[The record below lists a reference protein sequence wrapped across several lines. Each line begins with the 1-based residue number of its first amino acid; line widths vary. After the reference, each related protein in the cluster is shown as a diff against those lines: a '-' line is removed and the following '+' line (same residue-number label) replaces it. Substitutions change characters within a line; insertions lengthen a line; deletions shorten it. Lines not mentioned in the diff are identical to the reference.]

1 MTDTTSDGG
10 DVAADVAEARLYRS
24 MVDGAADLMV
34 AFDDAGTMVF
44 ANAAS
49 SKLVGWTPDE
59 LVGRSVFD
67 FIHPEDLERAMRALD
82 LNNEFGSAPGTTV
95 FRLAHA
101 DGSWVFVDM
110 TGGHATDDG
119 TRRLYSSAS
128 RRADDRFAITETMVR
143 LLEGSTIA
151 DALRPVCDVFAW
163 RSNGS
168 QIGISW
174 GEPDGSHA
182 AVSTGIDLGL
192 VGGSNSHGTGRRE
205 VAAGEPVAGS
215 PWDRVRTTG
224 ETFMDIELTDVDHP
238 IRDRAHAAGMGSLWV
253 EPIPTPSGEPAVI
266 TVWTRIGGRPPLNHA
281 HGMAAIRPIV
291 ELILRWF
298 EQQRQLDHA
307 ATHDPLT
314 NLANRAGFFAALAAC
329 TAGGAIL
336 YCDLDRFK
344 PINDEHGHAAGDEL
358 LRGVAARLET
368 CVRTGDVVARLGGD
382 EFAVLCPGASPEV
395 AGDLA
400 ARIEQALAQPFDT
413 AGQQV
418 EIGVSIGI
426 GHAADRIGD
435 DTLERA
441 DEALYRV
448 KGERRGS
455 SAPTR

>member
-1 MTDTTSDGG
+1 
-10 DVAADVAEARLYRS
+10 
-24 MVDGAADLMV
+24 MVEGSADLMV
-34 AFDDAGTMVF
+34 AFDDVGTVVF

-49 SKLVGWTPDE
+49 TKLVGWAPE
-59 LVGRSVFD
+59 QLVGRSVFD

-119 TRRLYSSAS
+119 TRVLYSSSS

-143 LLEGSTIA
+143 LLQGSTIA

-174 GEPDGSHA
+174 REPDGSHA
-182 AVSTGIDLGL
+182 AVSTGIDLEL
-192 VGGSNSHGTGRRE
+192 VGGAAARGQGRRGDPQ
-205 VAAGEPVAGS
+205 AGGAPVAGGARAEA
-215 PWDRVRTTG
+215 PWAEVRRTG
-224 ETFMDIELTDVDHP
+224 EAFMDVELARVDDA
-238 IRDRAHAAGMGSLWV
+238 IRDRAHAAGMGSVWV

-266 TVWTRIGGRPPLNHA
+266 TVWTRVGGRPPLNHA

-307 ATHDPLT
+307 AFHDPLT
-314 NLANRAGFFAALAAC
+314 GVANRKRFFDALASC
-329 TAGGAIL
+329 PSGGAVL

-344 PINDEHGHAAGDEL
+344 PVNDQLGHAAGDEL
-358 LRGVAARLET
+358 LRGVASRLAS
-368 CVRTGDVVARLGGD
+368 CVRAGDVVARLGGD
-382 EFAVLCPGASPEV
+382 EFAVLCPDASAADADALVARIDHALREPFTV
-395 AGDLA
+395 AGT
-400 ARIEQALAQPFDT
+400 EV
-413 AGQQV
+413 QV
-418 EIGVSIGI
+418 GVSIGV
-426 GHAADRIGD
+426 GVTDRPLDEATLEAADD
-435 DTLERA
+435 
-441 DEALYRV
+441 ALYRA
-448 KGERRGS
+448 KADRRPH
-455 SAPTR
+455 ADARD